1 MDFSSPTAAS
11 TTSTTFI
18 DTVSQTN
25 GKITATKKTLPSA
38 STSVA
43 GIVQLTNSVSSSS
56 TTTAATPANVK
67 SAYDLASAA
76 SSKASS
82 NETKLGKTWQTTT
95 VNKVGANSTTVHT
108 VAASS
113 LNIAGNDIQYIIFD
127 CGSSTVNI

>member
-43 GIVQLTNSVSSSS
+43 GIVKLTNSTSS
-56 TTTAATPANVK
+56 TSTDTAATPKSVK
-67 SAYDLASAA
+67 DAYDLAT
-76 SSKASS
+76 
-82 NETKLGKTWQTTT
+82 N
-95 VNKVGANSTTVHT
+95 ANS
-108 VAASS
+108 
-113 LNIAGNDIQYIIFD
+113 
-127 CGSSTVNI
+127 